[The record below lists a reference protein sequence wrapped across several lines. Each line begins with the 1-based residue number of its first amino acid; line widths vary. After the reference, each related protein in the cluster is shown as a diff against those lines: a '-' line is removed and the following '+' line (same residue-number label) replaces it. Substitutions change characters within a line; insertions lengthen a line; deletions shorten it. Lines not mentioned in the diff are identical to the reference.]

1 MEMRCPEFLILII
14 GSYHAT
20 KARNRLQ
27 RPHLVKLT
35 LSRKERGM
43 AFKSEMEESE
53 GSSVEIRGQLEFDLN
68 ANDVNYQSWL
78 SCVVEK
84 SLLRV

>member
-1 MEMRCPEFLILII
+1 MARSCPLDLSDGNAMSRVFSILII

-43 AFKSEMEESE
+43 KFGRLKVKWRKAE
-53 GSSVEIRGQLEFDLN
+53 DL
-68 ANDVNYQSWL
+68 
-78 SCVVEK
+78 
-84 SLLRV
+84 R